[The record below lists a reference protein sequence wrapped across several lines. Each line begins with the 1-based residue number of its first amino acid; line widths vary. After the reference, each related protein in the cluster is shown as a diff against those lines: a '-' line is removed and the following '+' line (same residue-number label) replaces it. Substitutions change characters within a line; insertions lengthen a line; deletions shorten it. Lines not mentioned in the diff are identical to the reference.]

1 MLGKSV
7 ALAIMVAILG
17 AFAFGAMA
25 QPLPLPYGT
34 PISLENAKKAAAAAV
49 AEIKKNNWFMAV
61 AITDIAG
68 DLVYFERVDGTQVA
82 SIKIALIKSRCAVIF
97 KRPSKVFQDMLASG
111 STFVLGLEGAIPSEG
126 GIPLVM
132 DGKIVGAIGV
142 SGGTPQQD
150 GQAAKAGADLIK

>member
-1 MLGKSV
+1 MVGKSV

-17 AFAFGAMA
+17 VFAFGAMA

-34 PISLENAKKAAAAAV
+34 PISVENAKKAAAAAV

-82 SIKIALIKSRCAVIF
+82 SINIAQVKSRCAVQY
-97 KRPSKVFQDMLASG
+97 KRPTKWFQDALASG
-111 STFVLGLEGAIPSEG
+111 STFVLGLPGSIPSEG

-142 SGGTPQQD
+142 SGGSSQQD
-150 GQAAKAGADLIK
+150 GVAAKAGADLIK

>member
-7 ALAIMVAILG
+7 ALAVMVAILG
-17 AFAFGAMA
+17 VFTFGAMA
-25 QPLPLPYGT
+25 QPQPLLYGT

-68 DLVYFERVDGTQVA
+68 DLVYFEKIDGTQTA
-82 SIKIALIKSRCAVIF
+82 SIRIAQIKSRCAAIF
-97 KRPSKVFQDMLASG
+97 KRPSKVFQDLLASG

-132 DGKIVGAIGV
+132 DGKIIGAIGV
-142 SGGTPQQD
+142 SGGSSQQD
-150 GQAAKAGADLIK
+150 GQAAKAGADVIK

>member
-17 AFAFGAMA
+17 VFAVGAMA
-25 QPLPLPYGT
+25 QPAPMLYGT

-49 AEIKKNNWFMAV
+49 AEIKKNNWMMAV
-61 AITDIAG
+61 AVTDPSG
-68 DLVYFERVDGTQVA
+68 DLVYFEKIDGTQTA
-82 SIKIALIKSRCAVIF
+82 SIKIAQVKSRCAAVY

-132 DGKIVGAIGV
+132 DGKIIGAIGV
-142 SGGTPQQD
+142 SGGSPQQD
-150 GQAAKAGADLIK
+150 GQAAKAGADVIK